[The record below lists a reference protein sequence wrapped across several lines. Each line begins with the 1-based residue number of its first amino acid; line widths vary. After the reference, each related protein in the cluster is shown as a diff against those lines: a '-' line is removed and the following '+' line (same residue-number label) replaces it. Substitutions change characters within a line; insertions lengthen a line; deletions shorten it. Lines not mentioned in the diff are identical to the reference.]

1 VLLLSCALASPA
13 AQALDLYEVW
23 RAASQHDPELAA
35 ARAAHAAGRA
45 SQDQAGARWRPS
57 RMPQGGGAAATPANQ
72 PRGATFEAGGSSVTG
87 AAFDTQ
93 IDSGTRSHYGVV
105 LRQPLYD
112 RERSAQG
119 RQLRIQAD
127 AAELAWVGAQQQLML
142 RSAEHYFQLALAA
155 RRLALL
161 QRQLEAVERTAS
173 EAAERFRLGS
183 LPVTD
188 LHEARARAA
197 GLRAQ
202 HLAAQ
207 TELDLR
213 QQTLADL
220 IGRQPGDSP
229 LTLPDDSPAQIGALD
244 DWLARA

>member
-1 VLLLSCALASPA
+1 MQLPRLSVLLLSCATLVSPA
-13 AQALDLYEVW
+13 AQALDLFEVW
-23 RAASQHDPELAA
+23 RAASQHDPEFAA
-35 ARAAHAAGRA
+35 ARAAHTAGLA
-45 SQDQAGARWRPS
+45 SQDQAGALWRPNL
-57 RMPQGGGAAATPANQ
+57 MLQGGVAAASLDNQ
-72 PRGATFEAGGSSVTG
+72 TRGATFQTPGMPAISG

-93 IDSGTRSHYGVV
+93 IDGGTRSHYGVV

-127 AAELAWVGAQQQLML
+127 AAELVWVGAQQQLML

-155 RRLALL
+155 RRLELL
-161 QRQLEAVERTAS
+161 ERQLEAVERTAS

-207 TELDLR
+207 DR
-213 QQTLADL
+213 K
-220 IGRQPGDSP
+220 SVV
-229 LTLPDDSPAQIGALD
+229 
-244 DWLARA
+244 